1 MDEFIRKIP
10 IDITLPQPNLIRL
23 PPLNITTEI
32 EPIPY
37 AVGSTTLHELRMCTE
52 SPPDS
57 LGNDPSI
64 KTLTGTL
71 QEYELPSLDE
81 DASMLFTRNLNKEKN
96 V

>member
-1 MDEFIRKIP
+1 MR
-10 IDITLPQPNLIRL
+10 
-23 PPLNITTEI
+23 
-32 EPIPY
+32 
-37 AVGSTTLHELRMCTE
+37 TE